1 MIMRQ
6 SKAFNAQRGF
16 TLIEIMVVVIVIA
29 VISVAVVG
37 QIGGNN
43 DRGARLEAN
52 RFMAVVNEVRDE
64 AVIAGDNYA
73 LVVDAK
79 GKSYSFSPTRS
90 TQQEPV
96 TDSLL
101 KLRTMRD
108 DVKVEWEVL
117 ESLDEDS
124 ELAPKVY
131 LTALGEITPFE
142 LRVQGDEHDYLV
154 SVDDEGMLQVEEKS
168 NGYY

>member
-1 MIMRQ
+1 MPNSKQRQ
-6 SKAFNAQRGF
+6 QGF

-37 QIGGNN
+37 RIGGNN

-64 AVIAGDNYA
+64 AVISGDNYA
-73 LVVDAK
+73 LLVDAK
-79 GKSYSFSPTRS
+79 AKTYSFESLRGANQGS
-90 TQQEPV
+90 V
-96 TDSLL
+96 ADSLF

-108 DVKVEWEVL
+108 DVKLEWDVL
-117 ESLDEDS
+117 ESLADEP

-131 LTALGEITPFE
+131 VSSLGEITPFE
-142 LRVQGDEHDYLV
+142 LRIRGDNHDYV
-154 SVDDEGMLQVEEKS
+154 VQIDDEGMLKVEEKATV
-168 NGYY
+168 GY